1 MESERSIVVAMKE
14 FLKRVKA
21 DVILSALL
29 CIALGIVIIAWPEQT
44 IDIFCRVIAVGMGI
58 MGVVYLVHYFTNRL
72 IHPFSGILGLAVLLV
87 GVWIFLKPGSLFS
100 LIPIVIGVILAIH
113 GIQDIKLAIEAKRNQ
128 YEKWW
133 TMLII
138 ALVSLIFGVV
148 CIVNAFGIVKLAT
161 QLIGIALIYD
171 GISDLWIVNRI
182 TRAVK
187 AAKQEA
193 EAVDV
198 EYREVDDETE

>member
-1 MESERSIVVAMKE
+1 MKE

-44 IDIFCRVIAVGMGI
+44 IDIFCRTIAVGMGI
-58 MGVVYLVHYFTNRL
+58 MGVVYLVRYFTNRL
-72 IHPFSGILGLAVLLV
+72 IHPFSGILGLVVLLV

-148 CIVNAFGIVKLAT
+148 CIVKLAT

-182 TRAVK
+182 THAVK

>member
-1 MESERSIVVAMKE
+1 MESERSIAVAMKE

-44 IDIFCRVIAVGMGI
+44 IDIFCRTIAVGMGI
-58 MGVVYLVHYFTNRL
+58 MGVVYLVRYFTNRL
-72 IHPFSGILGLAVLLV
+72 IHPFSGILGLVVLLV

-148 CIVNAFGIVKLAT
+148 CIVKLAT

-182 TRAVK
+182 THAVK